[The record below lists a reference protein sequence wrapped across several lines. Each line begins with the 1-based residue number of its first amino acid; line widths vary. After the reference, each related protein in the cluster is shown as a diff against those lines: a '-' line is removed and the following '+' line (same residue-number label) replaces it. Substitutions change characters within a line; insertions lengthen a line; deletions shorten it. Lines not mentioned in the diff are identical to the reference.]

1 MKIWILLSIMPVYC
15 ITMIEG
21 GGGGGIFLFVISTS
35 HVFHVLFVINRNV
48 EEQNKYETKLLTKRY
63 IKARH
68 CLNQQVKCIV

>member
-1 MKIWILLSIMPVYC
+1 
-15 ITMIEG
+15 MIG
-21 GGGGGIFLFVISTS
+21 GGGGDIFLFVISTS